1 MTDCKTTR
9 AKATE
14 DTRIE
19 IERKMNLTPHEK
31 DSELMW
37 DLWHEYN
44 NRKNDY
50 EYNFGDGGEF
60 QADNIDRKFMNFF
73 EWILYEGRIVWSSEV
88 DGDKGMNQYGEPG
101 PDGNP
106 WGEMWFEAFEEF
118 GINFHHNPIKVK
130 SNKLNKWIYNKNEN
144 DYINMICSLTSV
156 KRENKNKVN
165 LSENLSSL
173 FKDLYKSLF
182 LV

>member
-1 MTDCKTTR
+1 MTDCKTAR
-9 AKATE
+9 AKAAE

-19 IERKMNLTPHEK
+19 IERKMNLIPHEK

-44 NRKNDY
+44 NRKNDH
-50 EYNFGDGGEF
+50 EYNFGNCGEY
-60 QADNIDRKFMNFF
+60 QADNIDTKFMNFY

-165 LSENLSSL
+165 LQ
-173 FKDLYKSLF
+173 
-182 LV
+182 

>member
-44 NRKNDY
+44 NRKNDH
-50 EYNFGDGGEF
+50 EYNFGDGGYYESG
-60 QADNIDRKFMNFF
+60 NIDTKFMNFF

-165 LSENLSSL
+165 LQ
-173 FKDLYKSLF
+173 
-182 LV
+182 

>member
-31 DSELMW
+31 DSELKW

-165 LSENLSSL
+165 LQ
-173 FKDLYKSLF
+173 
-182 LV
+182 